1 MSQDESCLIAVEL
14 GLPWWEVVKLS
25 EADAAFLLGKAKEIE
40 ATRLKEEEDFLN
52 RRSKR
57 LTAKEAESERLA
69 QALEFERSEAQ

>member
-1 MSQDESCLIAVEL
+1 MSQDESWMIAVEL

-25 EADAAFLLGKAKEIE
+25 EADAVFLLGKAKEIK
-40 ATRLKEEEDFLN
+40 ATKLKEEEDFLN